1 MIKAS
6 LVYHTSAA
14 LWAEHTP
21 SYLTLSEVLWPG
33 WGGWGGGLGSFPLLS
48 RSLWK
53 LKLFA
58 QGCTAVR
65 NCCWYLNPAAQPPR
79 AQAPNLEGSL
89 GLRKM
94 VGPGCR
100 VWGSLLPT
108 TSLCLLLPAWDHQP
122 RLFCVLV
129 SWLPSPSCWRVAA
142 ACYLKCYHEDKV
154 KISYLKLCR
163 IFKMY

>member
-6 LVYHTSAA
+6 HVYHTLAA
-14 LWAEHTP
+14 PWAEHMP
-21 SYLTLSEVLWPG
+21 SYLTLTEVLWL
-33 WGGWGGGLGSFPLLS
+33 GGESFPLLS
-48 RSLWK
+48 RRLRK

-58 QGCTAVR
+58 QGPTAAR
-65 NCCWYLNPAAQPPR
+65 NCCWYLNPAAAQS
-79 AQAPNLEGSL
+79 QAPNLEGSL

-108 TSLCLLLPAWDHQP
+108 TSLCLLLPAWGHQP
-122 RLFCVLV
+122 RLFCVLI

-142 ACYLKCYHEDKV
+142 TCSLKCYHEDKI